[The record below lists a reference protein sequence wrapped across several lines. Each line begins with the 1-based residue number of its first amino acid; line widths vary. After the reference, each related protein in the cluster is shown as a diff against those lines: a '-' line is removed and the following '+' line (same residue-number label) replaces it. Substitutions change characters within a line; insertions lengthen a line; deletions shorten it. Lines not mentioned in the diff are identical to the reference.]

1 MRRRRRR
8 RRRRQR
14 ALLRVSRRCARER
27 EKTNASFRGEI
38 FLLTAFARNFARK
51 KRERERE
58 ERMLDDDDDDDV
70 SDDSETRSTSS
81 FDATCP
87 LELLLDPHFLG
98 EKELTAKSMLRTISN
113 LSAQDLAKTSER
125 CTCPKGV
132 SCRFRKLT
140 DSDEAW
146 WPHCAKAWFE
156 EDSVPPFRKPP
167 KDKKTWK
174 AAYLALKPEEGP
186 TPMELEERRLKQER
200 IEAKALKWSM
210 ENKAG
215 KGAIKARSKEGGVEL
230 AVDRKKAD
238 KATLREFYKTVRAK
252 PKGRGHREGTKA
264 FDAGA

>member
-1 MRRRRRR
+1 MRERERFATHARA
-8 RRRRQR
+8 QR
-14 ALLRVSRRCARER
+14 ENKRER
-27 EKTNASFRGEI
+27 EKKMMGDEDEDESSSDSSSFH
-38 FLLTAFARNFARK
+38 
-51 KRERERE
+51 
-58 ERMLDDDDDDDV
+58 
-70 SDDSETRSTSS
+70 STSS
-81 FDATCP
+81 FDITCP
-87 LELLLDPHFLG
+87 LELLLDPSFLG
-98 EKELTAKSMLRTISN
+98 DALTAETMLQTISN
-113 LSAQDLAKTSER
+113 LSAQDLAKTAER

-132 SCRFRKLT
+132 SCRYRKVT

-156 EDSVPPFRKPP
+156 ADSLPAFRKPP

-210 ENKAG
+210 ENKLG

-230 AVDRKKAD
+230 AVDRKNTD

-252 PKGRGHREGTKA
+252 PKGRGHREGVKA
-264 FDAGA
+264 FNAGA

>member
-1 MRRRRRR
+1 MR
-8 RRRRQR
+8 
-14 ALLRVSRRCARER
+14 
-27 EKTNASFRGEI
+27 G
-38 FLLTAFARNFARK
+38 RK
-51 KRERERE
+51 ERE
-58 ERMLDDDDDDDV
+58 ERMLDDVCDD
-70 SDDSETRSTSS
+70 SSSETRSTSS

-174 AAYLALKPEEGP
+174 AAYLALKPEEVP

>member
-1 MRRRRRR
+1 MM
-8 RRRRQR
+8 
-14 ALLRVSRRCARER
+14 
-27 EKTNASFRGEI
+27 G
-38 FLLTAFARNFARK
+38 
-51 KRERERE
+51 
-58 ERMLDDDDDDDV
+58 DDDDDDDDESS
-70 SDDSETRSTSS
+70 SDSSSFHSTSS
-81 FDATCP
+81 FDITCP
-87 LELLLDPHFLG
+87 LELLLDPSFLG
-98 EKELTAKSMLRTISN
+98 DALTAETMLRTISN
-113 LSAQDLAKTSER
+113 LSAQDLAKTAER

-132 SCRFRKLT
+132 SCRYRKVT

-156 EDSVPPFRKPP
+156 ADSLPAFRKPP

-210 ENKAG
+210 ENKLG

-230 AVDRKKAD
+230 AVDRKNTD

-252 PKGRGHREGTKA
+252 PKGRGHREGVKA
-264 FDAGA
+264 FNAGA